1 MQKRYPDRT
10 GVIIDNISVL
20 KPSRVTSILA
30 LSLLP
35 MRITFLFVMGALVGC
50 THFSH
55 SNAPFSRKSGS
66 DSPIAYH
73 CKSGYT
79 VDASYR
85 SDTTAIMQY
94 EGRAREMIVAISG
107 SGARYVGGGLEWWTK
122 GVGQGSQGTL
132 FRHEDDGTT
141 GEIIEMCVQV
151 TSTRSQD

>member
-1 MQKRYPDRT
+1 MQ
-10 GVIIDNISVL
+10 
-20 KPSRVTSILA
+20 
-30 LSLLP
+30 
-35 MRITFLFVMGALVGC
+35 MHITFLFAIGALVGC

-55 SNAPFSRKSGS
+55 SNAPFSGKTGS

-73 CKSGYT
+73 CKSGHT

-85 SDTTAIMQY
+85 SDTTAIVRY

-122 GVGQGSQGTL
+122 GMGPGSQGTL

-141 GEIIEMCVQV
+141 GEIIEMCVQA
-151 TSTRSQD
+151 TSTRFQD